1 MNFLFHDVNIKVCV
15 LCVHVLSRACSFHVL
30 IEARVIVFCDNAEI
44 VLFSFAWVKP
54 ALGRFSAVT
63 GVDRFPYYSDIFDV
77 EELAR
82 DASLH
87 NYNEL

>member
-1 MNFLFHDVNIKVCV
+1 MCTCFVKSVF
-15 LCVHVLSRACSFHVL
+15 FHVL
-30 IEARVIVFCDNAEI
+30 IEARVIVFRDNAEI

-63 GVDRFPYYSDIFDV
+63 GVDRFPYCSDIFDV

>member
-1 MNFLFHDVNIKVCV
+1 MCTCFVKSVF
-15 LCVHVLSRACSFHVL
+15 FHVL
-30 IEARVIVFCDNAEI
+30 IEARVIVSRDNAEF

-54 ALGRFSAVT
+54 ALGRFSVVT
-63 GVDRFPYYSDIFDV
+63 GVDRFPYYSDIFNV

>member
-1 MNFLFHDVNIKVCV
+1 MCTCFVKSVF
-15 LCVHVLSRACSFHVL
+15 FHVW
-30 IEARVIVFCDNAEI
+30 IEARAIVFCVNADF
-44 VLFSFAWVKP
+44 VLFSFALVKP
-54 ALGRFSAVT
+54 ALGRFSVVT
-63 GVDRFPYYSDIFDV
+63 GVDRFSYYSDIFNV

>member
-1 MNFLFHDVNIKVCV
+1 MLELFC
-15 LCVHVLSRACSFHVL
+15 LALL
-30 IEARVIVFCDNAEI
+30 G
-44 VLFSFAWVKP
+44 P

-63 GVDRFPYYSDIFDV
+63 GVDRFPYYIDIFDV
-77 EELAR
+77 EELDR